1 MKIDETLLY
10 KEIGRRLKERR
21 LALGLTQEQLA
32 EASDVLRTSITNLEA
47 GRQKTPLHVLYELC
61 AVLEIEIV
69 ELLPKRSEVSQK
81 ETVSIEIG
89 GRMAAV
95 PPKSAEILQKLMN
108 K

>member
-1 MKIDETLLY
+1 MKIDEPLLY
-10 KEIGRRLKERR
+10 REIGKRLKERR
-21 LALGLTQEQLA
+21 LELGLTQEQLA

-61 AVLEIEIV
+61 AVLEIEIF
-69 ELLPKRSEVSQK
+69 ELLPKRSQVSQK